1 VRDCLHSFRIRSYS
15 LPRMMVE
22 IPFQQLTNDAL
33 QGVIDDFI
41 LREGTDYGTQEASLE
56 KKREDI
62 LRQLKNGKA
71 KIVFEP
77 ETESITLLPVP
88 R

>member
-1 VRDCLHSFRIRSYS
+1 
-15 LPRMMVE
+15 MMVE

>member
-15 LPRMMVE
+15 LTRMMVE